1 MKRQSRILAA
11 ILFVFAFTAILT
23 LAALSVNADAD
34 AETASFEIVETEDHG
49 SFTVYHIRFP
59 EGTFRRPPMRSGR
72 MNALGLSDTQMQTM
86 KNGIRA
92 DAAEKKEIIGLQ
104 QYYIPYDIKKAELLV
119 SAVGEDPENI
129 GIRITGYYQYT
140 LDNNTYFYGLAA
152 EYYTDA
158 EVAAMR
164 EAGDALLEGV
174 AESGLSDAEKA
185 LIVHDRLAVWS
196 EYDEENLEKGTVPEN
211 SYEAYGVLAD
221 HIGVCEGYA
230 KAYMYLMNR
239 LGIPTEYITST
250 ALNHGWNVVTIDGQP
265 YHVDVTHD
273 DPVYDVLGRVW
284 HSHFLV
290 STGTLRSFDDCHAE
304 YDYDTENVISDTAYE
319 NELWR
324 DVDAAYVLCGGE
336 VYCLRADSTG
346 APALYRRTNGSE
358 EAVLLLSDALSDT
371 VWYANGG
378 TAAWNGIFCRLQ
390 TDGETLYI
398 SLAKNIYR
406 YEPDTGVLSVVC
418 SPAELTAPDDS
429 IYGFRLDGD
438 TLRMQIGTGPN
449 GRLPV
454 ISYAVPE
461 PPEPPKPALP
471 GDLNGDGVVNITDTV
486 YLLTYLLYPEYAP
499 LGSADAD
506 YNGDGSVDSYDAAYL
521 LQYSVFPEL
530 YPIE

>member
-1 MKRQSRILAA
+1 MKRQSRVLAV

-23 LAALSVNADAD
+23 LSALFVNADAG
-34 AETASFEIVETEDHG
+34 AETASFEIIETEDHG
-49 SFTVYHIRFP
+49 SFMVYHIRFP
-59 EGTFRRPPMRSGR
+59 EGTFRRPPMRSGS
-72 MNALGLSDTQMQTM
+72 MNALGLSDAQMQTM
-86 KNGIRA
+86 KNSIRA
-92 DAAEKKEIIGLQ
+92 DAVEEKAIIGLQ
-104 QYYIPYDIKKAELLV
+104 QYYIPYDLQKAELLV

-129 GIRITGYYQYT
+129 GVRITGYYKYT
-140 LDNNTYFYGLAA
+140 ISGNTYFYGIAA

-158 EVAAMR
+158 EVRAMR

-174 AESGLSDAEKA
+174 AESGLSDTEKA

-196 EYDEENLEKGTVPEN
+196 EYDEENLEKGTIPEN
-211 SYEAYGVLAD
+211 SYEAYGVLVD

-239 LGIPTEYITST
+239 LGIKTEYITSN
-250 ALNHGWNVVTIDGQP
+250 ALVHGWNVVTIDGQP

-273 DPVYDVLGRVW
+273 DPVYDLLGRVR

-290 STGTLRSFDDCHAE
+290 STGTLRSFGDCHAK
-304 YDYDTENVISDTAYE
+304 YDYDEKNAISYTGYE

-324 DVDAAYVLCGGE
+324 DTDAAYVLCGGE
-336 VYCLRADSTG
+336 VYCLRPDTSG
-346 APALYRRTNGSE
+346 APTLYRRTNGTE
-358 EAVLLLSDALSDT
+358 EAVLLLSDAVSDA
-371 VWYANGG
+371 VWYANNG
-378 TAAWNGIFCRLQ
+378 TAAWNGFYGRLQ
-390 TDGETLYI
+390 TDGEALYFN
-398 SLAKNIYR
+398 LAKNVYH
-406 YEPDTGVLSVVC
+406 YEPDTGALSVIC

-438 TLRMQIGTGPN
+438 TLCLQIGTSPN

-454 ISYAVPE
+454 ITYSYTLPE
-461 PPEPPKPALP
+461 PPEPALP

-499 LGSADAD
+499 IGSANAD